1 MAYKLIKKEGNMKE
15 KSDTFICIICRE
27 KFDNFFKD
35 KDLDDTCKYCAEFEV
50 FNETLRKEKEV

>member
-1 MAYKLIKKEGNMKE
+1 MKE